1 MKYQH
6 RALPTL
12 AKKFPEGIFA
22 ILVYGP
28 DAGHVSETV
37 KKLVGGAVTDP
48 KDPFSITEV
57 DAQTIKQD
65 PTFVTDSALAFSMS
79 GERKLIRI
87 RNATDIMV
95 PIIETILQYETIEA
109 NIILDAGNLDTRS
122 KLRTLF
128 ENNEKLGSFACYGDQ
143 GSSLKNLINEMF
155 KENDVSAEEGVLDYL
170 QAHLGNDRQ
179 HTVNELKKLALM
191 VGPGGRLP
199 LKETI
204 DSIGDAGLLALE
216 DVAYFTG
223 SGNLE
228 TLCLSLQ
235 RAEDSGQSPITI
247 LRTVINH
254 FQRLHSITTKTEEGA
269 SLEATIKNLRPP
281 VFWSRKQEFERQAR
295 AWTTGKLELALERF
309 FVGEHQCK
317 TTGIPQM
324 ALCCQVLIG
333 VCLMRPYNKT

>member
-65 PTFVTDSALAFSMS
+65 PTFVIDSALAFSMS

-87 RNATDIMV
+87 RNATDIML
-95 PIIETILQYETIEA
+95 PTIEAILQFETIEA

-122 KLRTLF
+122 KLRALF
-128 ENNEKLGSFACYGDQ
+128 EKNNKLGSFACYGDQ
-143 GSSLKNLINEMF
+143 GSSLKNIINEIF
-155 KENDVSAEEGVLDYL
+155 KENSVYAGEGVLDYL
-170 QAHLGNDRQ
+170 LSHLGNDRQ
-179 HTVNELKKLALM
+179 HTINELNKLALM
-191 VGPGGRLP
+191 VGPEGRLS
-199 LKETI
+199 LEETI

-216 DVAYFTG
+216 DIAYFTG

-235 RAEDSGQSPITI
+235 RAEDSGHNPITI

-254 FQRLHSITTKTEEGA
+254 FQRLHSITIKTEEGA
-269 SLEATIKNLRPP
+269 SLETTIKNLRPP

-295 AWTTGKLELALERF
+295 AWTTDKLELALERF
-309 FVGEHQCK
+309 FIGEHQCK

-324 ALCCQVLIG
+324 PMCCQVLIG
-333 VCLMRPYNKT
+333 VCLMRPYNNT